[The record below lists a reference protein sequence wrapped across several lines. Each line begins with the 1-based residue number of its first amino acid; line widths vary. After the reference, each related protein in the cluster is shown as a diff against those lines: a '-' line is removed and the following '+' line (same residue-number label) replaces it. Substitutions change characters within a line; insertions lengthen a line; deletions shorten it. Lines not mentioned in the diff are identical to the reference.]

1 MKPELNKIK
10 IAIITMIV
18 LAMAIGQLE
27 LFGKVYAEELE
38 KIKGQNSYGEY
49 YDKNINNVHK
59 TSTQIIEK
67 GNPDVITKEPSV
79 DEEDTSRQND
89 QEIVKLRTENTKT
102 YKLSSGEYVTD
113 FYFNQIHKKEDGQFV
128 EINNNIQKKTSLFR
142 STPSYENKDGLYD
155 INIQKGVLEITD
167 PKGNMLTVMPSG
179 SLTNYAIKENVVL
192 YSEVEKNLDFE
203 YRVNSNTVSQNI
215 YINGEL
221 DKDSYSFEIY
231 KDDYDISKNAAGS
244 IVFKKDK
251 KEVFVLNAPYLVDK
265 DGNRN
270 QEVGYD
276 YKELDNG
283 NIKVTLS
290 LTTSWLSEEDR
301 VYPVVARSNVAVE
314 NVDVIDLE
322 SSYIRSGRPNIQS
335 QYSDL
340 FVGYDDNFYGGKNSN
355 IKIARTFIYF
365 AMPNIGENQRVEN
378 AILKLYKEQDLD
390 RANELNDINIYNS
403 SYVDPGKVTWNTQ
416 PADNQKQFISNTKF
430 SKPKGFKE
438 FNITKH
444 VQELKDGQKKTLIL
458 QVTDESPNW
467 KCNVFNSE
475 STGNLPKV
483 EIYHCDDF
491 DVDPNLDIN
500 QFDNELRVYSK
511 DSQYFEAISMDGIAK
526 PNSDIDFDLYAK
538 INETD
543 FELVKSHHA
552 KEKSSPYFID
562 PVYITDPLDGTQKY
576 EKGEVNYTTSYLKIG
591 DIPKYDTFYEYRM
604 KVKKDGTKSEKEL
617 ITDGFIIYKVKLG
630 DNLKSIASHYGL
642 KIDDI
647 KKDNNTS
654 TNKVKEGDVLFLRFA
669 KDNPKVPK
677 DVYRPPLK
685 LSSFEAKYVYRG
697 PACYGNCAVADPINT
712 SIGNFYH
719 ESKDFTL
726 TDFDELSLT
735 RVYNSY
741 GEDNASIFGNNYSS
755 NIEQYISYDKDDNM
769 IFYRGDGKILKI
781 EKKNGKYV
789 PKLVDRLTIN
799 VDGDYV
805 SIKDNKEDVTYI
817 FDEYGILTSIKTKT
831 GFELR
836 INYDEYGFITNID
849 MGNKQVT
856 FEYNDYHLV
865 SKINLPNGTNVQYQ
879 YNADRQLTAFIDA
892 NGNSEQYNYDNNG
905 KVKSITNKNGNT
917 LAQNTYQDNG
927 VVVSQ
932 TDANGNKVSFGYKGN
947 TTSVTYNDKETEKYV
962 LDDSYKVTKI
972 TKADGSSKSYSY
984 NDAGNMISETDEKG
998 QKTTYEYNKKG
1009 YLTLQSNPDGTSE
1022 KYTYDENDN
1031 VTSKTSADGT
1041 KETYKYDSN
1050 SNLIYENS
1058 EDRKGVTYEYNEQNL
1073 LVKETDALGVWKS
1086 YIYDGNQAVTVTHSN
1101 GLVENY
1107 SYDAMGNIVNESDSN
1122 GRTTAYVYDN
1132 LNQIIK
1138 KTDSYGNSEEYKYD
1152 GNGNV
1157 VEYIDK
1163 LGSKTVTVY
1172 DKNNNAIQT
1181 QKGNLKTS
1189 KKYDNRNRIISET
1202 DEQGL
1207 TKKYTYDAKGQIVK
1221 ETDAYGQATTHTYD
1235 AVGHEIKTV
1244 DGKGNTTS
1252 NEYDVYGQLIKKI
1265 EDKKTTTYIYD
1276 VYGNTLSETDTYG
1289 NTKISEYDKLDRLVK
1304 ETDELGNVTQHKYD
1318 AMDNETET
1326 IDAKGNSERK
1336 IYDINSILVQDIDK
1350 LGNIITYKYNDKG
1363 QQIETVDAYKNT
1375 TKFEYD
1381 KFGNIT
1387 KTTINDTPVEIKS
1400 YDEHGRVTKT
1410 NKISEVTVEEYDS
1423 FDQVIK
1429 STNQTTG
1436 LVTEAEYD
1444 KNGNVTKTSD
1454 NGGKVITHEYDDFSQ
1469 EVSSTDPYGRVSSKT
1484 YDKYGRVVKE
1494 ISNTNE
1500 ATDYEYDKYGNVVKT
1515 TNHLGSVTDSTYDL
1529 LNRKVSDST
1538 DGNKTLTYSYDAKG
1552 QLVST
1557 HDSFTDKTDTI
1568 KYDALGQ
1575 AVEKI
1580 DKLGNVTKT
1589 DYDAKGQVIKETDAA
1604 GNATLKEYDI
1614 YGNVIKETDAI
1625 GNRSQTH
1632 YNAFGLVEKEVDK
1645 RGFAISYVYNNKFQL
1660 TEMTDKLGNKATF
1673 EYNDQGFVS
1682 KATNQNGFVSE
1693 YEYDIY
1699 GQKIKETDPNKNIT
1713 ENEYDLLGQVV
1724 KTIEPRK
1731 TTVNNYDSLG
1741 RLLSVKENDKTTKEN
1756 EYNDLNQ
1763 IVKSTNALKYVST
1776 YEYDKYGNKTKET
1789 YEEHETVNKYDVNSQ
1804 LIKKT
1809 ENRDKVTTYSYDA
1822 LGREVSQKQNDKE
1835 IVSKKYDAVG
1845 NVVEKTENG
1854 LTTQYRYDALKHPVQ
1869 YLHPSLED
1877 GNMKA
1882 IVSVDYDEE
1891 GNAVQYKDIYDHVIK
1906 RQYDANSNMIAE
1918 TNSNGFITRY
1928 QYDSLNNMTK
1938 VQSPLERVM
1947 KYDYDGNN
1955 NLVERSYND
1964 KKATY
1969 EYDKADNLIKEI
1981 NEYGLTETYQYDD
1994 FGQMTSY
2001 TKNDGTT
2008 IDYSYDALG
2017 RKLSEGTRQFK
2028 YDAYDNLL
2036 EADYNNKS
2044 VQYTYDKFNNITKVK
2059 DANNNNVEY
2068 KWDIYGNRTEIK
2080 YNDYT
2085 IGYTYNQFDKIDK
2098 VSKNGKEYA
2107 SYSYDVRGNT
2117 KSLERNDITTDYS
2130 YDELNRRTA
2139 YVNTKG
2145 GKTLSEYKY
2154 EYDGQDNVIS
2164 ETINGVVNSYDY
2176 NESDELKA
2184 STKTIDGKTVITEYI
2199 YDLFGNKVESSSDGT
2214 NKIYRYNDKNQL
2226 TSIKSKDG
2234 LTDIYYDKNGNVRD
2248 IYYAGGYKEY
2258 YQYDEFGQLTT
2269 LKTNRD
2275 RTYNYEY
2282 DGEGDRVHEEKII
2295 NSPYDLD
2302 YKQDTEEWFDY
2313 MQSLPFTEVE
2323 ELLEAKKSD
2332 ESFDAMRYQLTYR
2345 RKNGLCASNLI
2356 KDPKSNEKC
2365 EYKDYLLDKTVENTL
2380 VLSENDDIHIYGEE
2394 RISTE
2399 NTDGTQTYL
2408 SGNNQSVMAEISS
2421 KGTISQIEY
2430 DDFGKTDDKT
2440 SGYGYD
2446 GEKLDTTGNIY
2457 LRARYYNPRIGQ
2469 FIQIDDY
2476 KGTQDNLTSQN
2487 RYTYC
2492 LNNQY
2497 KYMDPSGNSI
2507 TVALLGLTAYELA
2520 KYLAIGFVIVGG
2532 ILAIKQATTKKRT
2545 VRSTKGIIKP
2555 VKDIL
2560 KKGKKA
2566 TKNLKNTITKKI
2578 KPKKVIQTVTKAIAP
2593 TIPVG
2598 IKALKSTL
2606 TIPQPCPW
2614 DKVPN
2619 IKDLPNDILSL
2630 ISSVGLTFVAT
2641 GIYERINIDK
2651 KYKWSKENHHMIPKD
2666 DNYSNTQGS
2675 LPKIRKVL
2683 TDNKIDPK
2691 TDRRNIVRIHT
2702 AIHKTTLSHVYKD
2715 GIIRAFGGL
2724 QCSEILLK
2732 LRTLRVIFRAIDNNL
2747 YPFDRVPTNH
2757 IYY

>member
-49 YDKNINNVHK
+49 YDKYINNVHK

-89 QEIVKLRTENTKT
+89 HEIVKLRTENTKT

-203 YRVNSNTVSQNI
+203 YRINSNTVSQNI

-231 KDDYDISKNAAGS
+231 KDDYDVGKNAAGS

-355 IKIARTFIYF
+355 IKIARSFIYF

-511 DSQYFEAISMDGIAK
+511 DRQYFEAISMDGIAK

-697 PACYGNCAVADPINT
+697 PACYGNCAVADPVNT

-719 ESKDFTL
+719 GSKDFTV
-726 TDFDELSLT
+726 TDFDEISLT

-781 EKKNGKYV
+781 EKKDGKYV

-1252 NEYDVYGQLIKKI
+1252 NEYDGDNLVKITDARGNVTSYEYDEFNRVVKTTLPNGKTETKEYDKNGNIIKTVDQRGLANSKEYDAFDRLIKEINEQGVAISNEYDVYGQLIKKI
-1265 EDKKTTTYIYD
+1265 EDKKTTTYSYD

-1289 NTKISEYDKLDRLVK
+1289 NTKIS
-1304 ETDELGNVTQHKYD
+1304 
-1318 AMDNETET
+1318 
-1326 IDAKGNSERK
+1326 
-1336 IYDINSILVQDIDK
+1336 
-1350 LGNIITYKYNDKG
+1350 
-1363 QQIETVDAYKNT
+1363 
-1375 TKFEYD
+1375 EYD

-1454 NGGKVITHEYDDFSQ
+1454 NGGKVTTIEYDDFSQ

-1693 YEYDIY
+1693 YEYD
-1699 GQKIKETDPNKNIT
+1699 
-1713 ENEYDLLGQVV
+1713 
-1724 KTIEPRK
+1724 
-1731 TTVNNYDSLG
+1731 
-1741 RLLSVKENDKTTKEN
+1741 
-1756 EYNDLNQ
+1756 
-1763 IVKSTNALKYVST
+1763 
-1776 YEYDKYGNKTKET
+1776 
-1789 YEEHETVNKYDVNSQ
+1789 
-1804 LIKKT
+1804 
-1809 ENRDKVTTYSYDA
+1809 
-1822 LGREVSQKQNDKE
+1822 
-1835 IVSKKYDAVG
+1835 
-1845 NVVEKTENG
+1845 
-1854 LTTQYRYDALKHPVQ
+1854 
-1869 YLHPSLED
+1869 
-1877 GNMKA
+1877 
-1882 IVSVDYDEE
+1882 
-1891 GNAVQYKDIYDHVIK
+1891 
-1906 RQYDANSNMIAE
+1906 
-1918 TNSNGFITRY
+1918 
-1928 QYDSLNNMTK
+1928 
-1938 VQSPLERVM
+1938 
-1947 KYDYDGNN
+1947 
-1955 NLVERSYND
+1955 
-1964 KKATY
+1964 
-1969 EYDKADNLIKEI
+1969 
-1981 NEYGLTETYQYDD
+1981 
-1994 FGQMTSY
+1994 
-2001 TKNDGTT
+2001 
-2008 IDYSYDALG
+2008 DYS
-2017 RKLSEGTRQFK
+2017 
-2028 YDAYDNLL
+2028 
-2036 EADYNNKS
+2036 
-2044 VQYTYDKFNNITKVK
+2044 
-2059 DANNNNVEY
+2059 
-2068 KWDIYGNRTEIK
+2068 
-2080 YNDYT
+2080 
-2085 IGYTYNQFDKIDK
+2085 
-2098 VSKNGKEYA
+2098 
-2107 SYSYDVRGNT
+2107 
-2117 KSLERNDITTDYS
+2117 
-2130 YDELNRRTA
+2130 
-2139 YVNTKG
+2139 
-2145 GKTLSEYKY
+2145 
-2154 EYDGQDNVIS
+2154 
-2164 ETINGVVNSYDY
+2164 
-2176 NESDELKA
+2176 
-2184 STKTIDGKTVITEYI
+2184 
-2199 YDLFGNKVESSSDGT
+2199 
-2214 NKIYRYNDKNQL
+2214 
-2226 TSIKSKDG
+2226 
-2234 LTDIYYDKNGNVRD
+2234 
-2248 IYYAGGYKEY
+2248 
-2258 YQYDEFGQLTT
+2258 
-2269 LKTNRD
+2269 
-2275 RTYNYEY
+2275 
-2282 DGEGDRVHEEKII
+2282 
-2295 NSPYDLD
+2295 
-2302 YKQDTEEWFDY
+2302 
-2313 MQSLPFTEVE
+2313 
-2323 ELLEAKKSD
+2323 
-2332 ESFDAMRYQLTYR
+2332 
-2345 RKNGLCASNLI
+2345 
-2356 KDPKSNEKC
+2356 
-2365 EYKDYLLDKTVENTL
+2365 TL
-2380 VLSENDDIHIYGEE
+2380 VDHSF
-2394 RISTE
+2394 R
-2399 NTDGTQTYL
+2399 
-2408 SGNNQSVMAEISS
+2408 
-2421 KGTISQIEY
+2421 
-2430 DDFGKTDDKT
+2430 
-2440 SGYGYD
+2440 
-2446 GEKLDTTGNIY
+2446 
-2457 LRARYYNPRIGQ
+2457 
-2469 FIQIDDY
+2469 
-2476 KGTQDNLTSQN
+2476 
-2487 RYTYC
+2487 
-2492 LNNQY
+2492 
-2497 KYMDPSGNSI
+2497 
-2507 TVALLGLTAYELA
+2507 LG
-2520 KYLAIGFVIVGG
+2520 
-2532 ILAIKQATTKKRT
+2532 
-2545 VRSTKGIIKP
+2545 
-2555 VKDIL
+2555 
-2560 KKGKKA
+2560 
-2566 TKNLKNTITKKI
+2566 
-2578 KPKKVIQTVTKAIAP
+2578 
-2593 TIPVG
+2593 
-2598 IKALKSTL
+2598 
-2606 TIPQPCPW
+2606 
-2614 DKVPN
+2614 
-2619 IKDLPNDILSL
+2619 
-2630 ISSVGLTFVAT
+2630 
-2641 GIYERINIDK
+2641 
-2651 KYKWSKENHHMIPKD
+2651 
-2666 DNYSNTQGS
+2666 
-2675 LPKIRKVL
+2675 
-2683 TDNKIDPK
+2683 
-2691 TDRRNIVRIHT
+2691 
-2702 AIHKTTLSHVYKD
+2702 
-2715 GIIRAFGGL
+2715 
-2724 QCSEILLK
+2724 
-2732 LRTLRVIFRAIDNNL
+2732 
-2747 YPFDRVPTNH
+2747 
-2757 IYY
+2757 